1 MILNTTPKITG
12 QLRTSGLRVSGMNV
26 TGHRLSGSGNVIPR
40 IENDYERLLNK
51 PSING
56 VTLEGDLTSEDLH
69 IESTGSGLPEGGQIG
84 DILVRNGG
92 PEIAEWVPPA
102 DDAEADNTRPITSA
116 AVYRE
121 IGNIDALLRTI

>member
-12 QLRTSGLRVSGMNV
+12 QLRTS
-26 TGHRLSGSGNVIPR
+26 HRLSGSGNVIPR